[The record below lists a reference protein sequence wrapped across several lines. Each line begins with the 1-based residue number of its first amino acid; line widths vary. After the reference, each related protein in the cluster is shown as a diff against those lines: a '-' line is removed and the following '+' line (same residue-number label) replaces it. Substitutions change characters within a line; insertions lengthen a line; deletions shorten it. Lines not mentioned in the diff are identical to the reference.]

1 MAEFVHLKDAR
12 LCQSGAEHGRGTL
25 GLKSDILR
33 KAGAVL
39 PPALLRPLGR
49 PVALFFHGVER
60 QIADPALQF
69 NHHALEDFHA
79 IAAALKA
86 NFDVAP
92 LTELSAVLR
101 KPERHRRTVFLMSD
115 DGYANTQLA
124 ADVLENLR
132 LPWTLFVSTEHI
144 DTGAPN
150 PMFQARQFLHQA
162 PDGVYRVPH
171 LAEPIRLNGMRAV
184 VAEKVVQSIRFLPNE
199 AAREAIGAMTAALG
213 KSDVAEN
220 GGYPC
225 ERFLTWDELRAL
237 QARGVTIGAHA
248 HWHWAMHPSE
258 DVAFVRRQAKIPR
271 ERIEAEV
278 GTCRYFA
285 YPFGNQRDVSAH
297 AWRAVRAA
305 GYDYAF
311 TTLAGTLSG
320 AQNPWLLPRY
330 GLQAREPYLGSL
342 VPLLRLGNRRV
353 AAWQQSL
360 S

>member
-1 MAEFVHLKDAR
+1 MAGFMHQAAQR
-12 LCQSGAEHGRGTL
+12 LSQTGAQIGRRSL

-33 KAGAVL
+33 KTGTIL

-60 QIADPALQF
+60 RIDNPALQF

-79 IAAALKA
+79 IASALKA

-92 LTELSAVLR
+92 LTELPGVLQQ
-101 KPERHRRTVFLMSD
+101 PERHRRTVFLMSD
-115 DGYANTQLA
+115 DGYANTKLA
-124 ADVLENLR
+124 ADVLEDLG

-150 PMFQARQFLHQA
+150 PMFQARVFLHHA
-162 PDGVYRVPH
+162 PEGVYRVPH
-171 LAEPIRLNGMRAV
+171 LRDPIRLNGARAD
-184 VAEKVVQSIRFLPNE
+184 VAEDVIQSIRFLPNH
-199 AAREAIGAMTAALG
+199 AARETIEAMTAALG
-213 KSDVAEN
+213 RSDAGETCS
-220 GGYPC
+220 YEC
-225 ERFLTWDELRAL
+225 ERFLTWEELRAL
-237 QARGVTIGAHA
+237 SARGVTIGAHA
-248 HWHWAMHPSE
+248 HWHWAMHPGE
-258 DVAFVRRQAKIPR
+258 DIAYIRRQAKIPK

-278 GTCRYFA
+278 GRCRYFA

-311 TTLAGTLSG
+311 TTLGGTLSKT
-320 AQNPWLLPRY
+320 QNRWLLPRY
-330 GLQAREPYLGSL
+330 GLQPREPHLASL
-342 VPLLRLGNRRV
+342 LPLLRAGNRRV